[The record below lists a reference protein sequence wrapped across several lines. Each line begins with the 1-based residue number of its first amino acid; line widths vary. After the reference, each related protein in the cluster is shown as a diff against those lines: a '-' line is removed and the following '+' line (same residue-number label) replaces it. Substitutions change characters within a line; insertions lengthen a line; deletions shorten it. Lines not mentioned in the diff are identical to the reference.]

1 HGGAWQGF
9 ETYIARYLGDD
20 LTIVVL
26 ANLAGAEPS
35 RFVEAIAGL
44 FDPALEPPER
54 EAIPDREPEVTA
66 RLAALLR
73 RTARGELSRDALA
86 HVPAG
91 FFARVADEYRALLKD
106 HDPPQ
111 RLELLGTQAAR
122 RRSRLSLRHGGR
134 GHEARRDAR
143 DCAGRRGVGVR
154 DPPAVTPEP
163 SPRKPAGPCSC
174 PSQAG
179 AAQCPASPACGA

>member
-1 HGGAWQGF
+1 MTGCASWAQIYEPVRLASGNRYPYGFGWEVEEIGGQRVHRHGGAWQGF

-44 FDPALEPPER
+44 FDPALAPTER

-73 RTARGELSRDALA
+73 RTAGGSCRGTSWPTFR
-86 HVPAG
+86 
-91 FFARVADEYRALLKD
+91 RA
-106 HDPPQ
+106 
-111 RLELLGTQAAR
+111 
-122 RRSRLSLRHGGR
+122 SLRAWR
-134 GHEARRDAR
+134 TSIA
-143 DCAGRRGVGVR
+143 
-154 DPPAVTPEP
+154 
-163 SPRKPAGPCSC
+163 PC
-174 PSQAG
+174 
-179 AAQCPASPACGA
+179 